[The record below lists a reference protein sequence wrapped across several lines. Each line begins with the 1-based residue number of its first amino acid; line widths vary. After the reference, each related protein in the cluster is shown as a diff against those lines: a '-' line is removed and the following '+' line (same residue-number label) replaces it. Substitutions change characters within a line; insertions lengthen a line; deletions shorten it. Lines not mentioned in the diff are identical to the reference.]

1 MLTSILSA
9 ICALALSATPVQA
22 QADTVNLYIIN
33 GEKVTNF
40 DGSQLVGKTISDY
53 KIATATSS
61 SNGIVTVTKVHNIC
75 TDGRQVNNLTVK
87 QISTTAN
94 GTSVNSVSVDD
105 GQNEI
110 SGTIRVK
117 GSDSIVIINGKQ
129 STMEEL
135 TKLKPKQLAE
145 MQIYKAGSKEALK
158 YTKDETMNVI
168 VIKKK

>member
-1 MLTSILSA
+1 M
-9 ICALALSATPVQA
+9 
-22 QADTVNLYIIN
+22 
-33 GEKVTNF
+33 
-40 DGSQLVGKTISDY
+40 
-53 KIATATSS
+53 
-61 SNGIVTVTKVHNIC
+61 
-75 TDGRQVNNLTVK
+75 K

-135 TKLKPKQLAE
+135 TKLNPKQLAE